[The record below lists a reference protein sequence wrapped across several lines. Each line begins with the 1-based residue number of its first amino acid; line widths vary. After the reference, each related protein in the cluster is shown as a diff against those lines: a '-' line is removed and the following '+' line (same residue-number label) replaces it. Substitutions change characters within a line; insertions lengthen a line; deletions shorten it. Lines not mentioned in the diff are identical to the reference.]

1 MRNPN
6 VMKLNRIISF
16 IFCSLFASGIFASD
30 LLEIYELALENDATL
45 SSQKFSSEASSMQTA
60 ILKSSAFP
68 TVSLRAN
75 FHERRVM
82 NEVTSTSGE
91 IIVNVPLYTT
101 ALKPT
106 LEIAESEVKIGDLQL
121 KKAQQDLYHR
131 VVNAYF
137 EILAAQDDLETTT
150 SEVKAITEFLKV
162 TRTRFEVGL
171 GTNSDIQ
178 NATARE
184 ALARAAEIRDE
195 SAIETAWLSLIEIIG
210 SRPDQLNRLAEE
222 LTIPVLMPDNVKH
235 WVDLALE
242 YNPDLA
248 IQRELVK
255 ISKIGIR
262 AAGAAT
268 GPNVVLGLTR
278 REHADKPRNAPE
290 RSVISLSVSKS
301 FSVAGHNRKLKKQ
314 AALNHKSEVQQQL
327 AVTQQIRS
335 RVSRTYFNLVSLYN
349 RIEALE
355 AARNASEIALEVTDQ
370 SFHVGTVASI
380 DVLNAQ
386 HDLFQVTRDLHRA
399 RYDYLN
405 NSILIRQLV
414 GTLSLAD
421 LEVMNGLLD

>member
-1 MRNPN
+1 METS
-6 VMKLNRIISF
+6 ISR
-16 IFCSLFASGIFASD
+16 SR
-30 LLEIYELALENDATL
+30 
-45 SSQKFSSEASSMQTA
+45 
-60 ILKSSAFP
+60 AFP

-75 FHERRVM
+75 FNEQRVLKG
-82 NEVTSTSGE
+82 NEVNSTSGE
-91 IIVNVPLYTT
+91 LTVNVPLYTT
-101 ALKPT
+101 ALKPA
-106 LEIAESEVKIGDLQL
+106 LDIAESEVVIGELQL
-121 KKAQQDLYHR
+121 KKAQQDLYRR

-137 EILAAQDDLETTT
+137 EILAAQDDLDTTT
-150 SEVKAITEFLKV
+150 SEVKAIAEFLKV
-162 TRTRFEVGL
+162 TKTRFDVGL

-184 ALARAAEIRDE
+184 ALVRAAEIRDE

-210 SRPDQLNRLAEE
+210 SRPDHLNRLAEK
-222 LTIPVLMPDNVKH
+222 LAMPVLMPEHVNH

-242 YNPDLA
+242 NNPDLA

-255 ISKIGIR
+255 IAKNSIR
-262 AAGAAT
+262 AAGADT

-278 REHADKPRNAPE
+278 REYGDKPRNPNPE

-314 AALNHKSEVQQQL
+314 AALNHKSRVQQQM

-335 RVSRTYFNLVSLYN
+335 NVSRTYFNLVSLYN

-355 AARNASEIALEVTDQ
+355 AARKASEIALDVTDQ

-399 RYDYLN
+399 RYDYLK

-414 GTLSLAD
+414 GTLSLTD
-421 LEVMNGLLD
+421 LEAMNSLLE